1 MFNGVFS
8 ISLKKKSVVFILV
21 GPRVIRAVKGWE
33 NQCEMGKM
41 AKCPLFLK
49 YLEKKKKKSIFTKYL
64 AKCPYFGTS
73 FM

>member
-1 MFNGVFS
+1 
-8 ISLKKKSVVFILV
+8 VVFILV

-49 YLEKKKKKSIFTKYL
+49 YLEKKKKKIYL
-64 AKCPYFGTS
+64 YKVFSKMPLFWN
-73 FM
+73 